1 MSNEQRRGTTTRVKD
16 PARKREWEAILDSD
30 TLPIRS
36 PIPSWTFLPGMGD
49 RLVYELDLKR
59 LTIKHL
65 ERLVDH
71 LARKFDFT
79 PEAVSTQL
87 MAEGVPILA
96 DDVVVTGYDVG
107 LFL

>member
-1 MSNEQRRGTTTRVKD
+1 MSEEQRRGTTARVGD

-36 PIPSWTFLPGMGD
+36 PLPSWASFPGMGD

-59 LTIKHL
+59 LTTKHL
-65 ERLVDH
+65 LRLVDH
-71 LARKFDFT
+71 LARKFDLT

-96 DDVVVTGYDVG
+96 NDVVVTGYDIG